1 MSKCQNVKNIQNI
14 KSVKKAKNK
23 KDAKITFIVEMLKIT
38 RMPKMLVKCGRGEAK
53 KARRG
58 EENAK
63 QVKFLFFKK
72 TQH

>member
-1 MSKCQNVKNIQNI
+1 MSNVKNIQNI

-53 KARRG
+53 ARRG